1 MKSTGI
7 VRRIDEL
14 GRIVIPKEIRKS
26 LGIREG
32 ENLEIFID
40 ENKIVLQKQMIMDS
54 AKQITEKL
62 VSLVLDIYDINI
74 IVTNRESVIISTNDV
89 FNVNDKIS
97 NKLVKIME
105 SRQVYDSLQNESLL
119 ITDIELNAYFYMIPI
134 IVDADVIGLI
144 IITDNLK
151 ICNEKK
157 KIIKLLEKIINNL
170 LSIS

>member
-89 FNVNDKIS
+89 INVNDKIS

>member
-14 GRIVIPKEIRKS
+14 GRIVIPKEIRKN

-32 ENLEIFID
+32 ENLEIFIE
-40 ENKIVLQKQMIMDS
+40 ENKIVLQKQMVMDN

-62 VSLVLDIYDINI
+62 VNLVLDIYDINI
-74 IVTNRESVIISTNDV
+74 IVTNRDSVVISTDSDIK
-89 FNVNDKIS
+89 VNEKIS

-105 SRQVYDSLQNESLL
+105 SRQVYDSYQSENIL
-119 ITDIELNAYFYMIPI
+119 ITNTELNAYFYMVPI
-134 IVDADVIGLI
+134 IVDADAIGLI
-144 IITDNLK
+144 VITNNLK
-151 ICNEKK
+151 ISDEEK
-157 KIIKLLEKIINNL
+157 KIIKFLEKIINNS